1 MGQPKT
7 RPEKA
12 SVAAFLD
19 GIEPASRRAECR
31 AVARLMEQATGSKPQ
46 MWGASIVGFGRRHYK
61 GASGETEWFLT
72 GFSPRQQ
79 ALTLYLMSGIERHP
93 KLLARLGKYT
103 TGQSCLYLKAL
114 DDVDLG
120 VLRELVDASVK
131 EVSRPTRTST
141 APTA

>member
-19 GIEPASRRAECR
+19 AIEPASRRAECR
-31 AVARLMEQATGSKPQ
+31 AVAQLMERATGSRPQ
-46 MWGASIVGFGRRHYK
+46 MWGASIVGFGRRHYT
-61 GASGETEWFLT
+61 GASGETEWFLA
-72 GFSPRQQ
+72 GFSPRKQS
-79 ALTLYLMSGIERHP
+79 LTLYLMSGVERHP
-93 KLLARLGKYT
+93 ALLARLGKHT
-103 TGQSCLYLKAL
+103 TGKSCLYLNSL

-131 EVSRPTRTST
+131 EVGALKR
-141 APTA
+141 